1 MRHCIDYIDLN
12 EPFAVPP
19 YGHVTHLDCMAL
31 HNITMIGGRT
41 GGTQLA
47 RRVVDGGHKK

>member
-19 YGHVTHLDCMAL
+19 CGHVTHLDCMAL
-31 HNITMIGGRT
+31 YNITTVGGPR
-41 GGTQLA
+41 GTRLA
-47 RRVVDGGHKK
+47 GRAVDGGHKK